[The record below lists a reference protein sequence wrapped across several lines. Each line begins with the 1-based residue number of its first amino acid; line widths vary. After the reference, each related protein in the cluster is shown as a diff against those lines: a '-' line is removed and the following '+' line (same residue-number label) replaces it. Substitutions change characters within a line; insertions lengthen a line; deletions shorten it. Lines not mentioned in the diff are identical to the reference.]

1 MTSSISAKVSEVQR
15 CSRAAQSK
23 DVRMEDRESMGKDR
37 LLVAMPTPIKARQHK
52 DGDRARKGMGL
63 FWRRS
68 A

>member
-1 MTSSISAKVSEVQR
+1 
-15 CSRAAQSK
+15 
-23 DVRMEDRESMGKDR
+23 MEDRESMGKDR